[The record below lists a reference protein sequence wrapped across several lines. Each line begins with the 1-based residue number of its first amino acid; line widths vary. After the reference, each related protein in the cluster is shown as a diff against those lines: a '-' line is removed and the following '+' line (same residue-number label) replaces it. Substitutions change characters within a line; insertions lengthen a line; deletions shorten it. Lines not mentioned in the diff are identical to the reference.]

1 MDKPRDNPK
10 NVGLTLVGLWM
21 RSTDPNGKLR
31 KKFEFSIF
39 VYLLLLNFIIDEFA
53 NEAAST

>member
-1 MDKPRDNPK
+1 MPMDKPRDNSK
-10 NVGLTLVGLWM
+10 NPGLTYVGLWM

-39 VYLLLLNFIIDEFA
+39 LYLKL
-53 NEAAST
+53 ST